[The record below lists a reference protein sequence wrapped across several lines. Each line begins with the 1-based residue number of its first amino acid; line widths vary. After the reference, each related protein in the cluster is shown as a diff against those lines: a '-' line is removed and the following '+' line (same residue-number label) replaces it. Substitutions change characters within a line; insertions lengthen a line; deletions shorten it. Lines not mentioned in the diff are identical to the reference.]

1 MSDPQLPQCSREY
14 SPAEYSPLAQTPVQW
29 TLAMIAAAWMLSM
42 WLGVGWLGGGMSS
55 PQRDAAE
62 SSGSATL
69 LRIDV
74 NVADE
79 RELSL
84 LPGVGPVLARR
95 IVSNRER
102 QGQFGSVDELQR
114 VHGVGPKTIERLGEV
129 CEANR

>member
-1 MSDPQLPQCSREY
+1 
-14 SPAEYSPLAQTPVQW
+14 
-29 TLAMIAAAWMLSM
+29 MIAAAWMLSM
-42 WLGVGWLGGGMSS
+42 WLGVGMSG
-55 PQRDAAE
+55 PQHDAAE
-62 SSGSATL
+62 SSVSATL

-74 NVADE
+74 NAADE

-84 LPGVGPVLARR
+84 LPGVGPVLAQR

-102 QGQFGSVDELQR
+102 QGQFGSVDDLQR